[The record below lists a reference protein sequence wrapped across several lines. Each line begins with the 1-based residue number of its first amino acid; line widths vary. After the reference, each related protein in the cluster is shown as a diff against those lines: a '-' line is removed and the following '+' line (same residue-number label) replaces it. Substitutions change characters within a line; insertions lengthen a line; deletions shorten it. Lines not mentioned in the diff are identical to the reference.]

1 MILQKRFTNHK
12 PLNNSG
18 YAEQTNKE
26 QEKKIVLYI
35 LLIVR
40 TLWIIK
46 YW

>member
-18 YAEQTNKE
+18 YAEQTKE
-26 QEKKIVLYI
+26 QKQKIVLYI

-40 TLWIIK
+40 TL
-46 YW
+46 

>member
-18 YAEQTNKE
+18 YAEQIKE